1 MQLHRQD
8 HFVLDIQALL
18 FNKDGFKINQKVIHD
33 SIKDVVVVVVVKTAK
48 MKQKKTAFH

>member
-33 SIKDVVVVVVVKTAK
+33 SIKDVVVVVVKTAK
-48 MKQKKTAFH
+48 MEQKKTAFH